1 MNDQGEGVVE
11 RGARGIGWR
20 RIGGGA
26 PLVLLNGYAA
36 TAADWDPGFLDALSE
51 RFELVLI
58 DHRGMG
64 ASTWGDDAEQL
75 TIGAM
80 AADVVALLDALGLA
94 RVPVVGWSMGGFVAQ
109 ALAVAAPD
117 RVHSLGLLGTD
128 PGGPGAVL
136 ADPEVWARLT
146 DTSGPAREQATR
158 LLGVLFPAALAA
170 QLDEQVGAL
179 VADGRA
185 ALDHHVL
192 RAQELAM
199 AAWHRNEP
207 AAVVEPPLTF
217 VAAGRLDVVIP
228 PANATLLA
236 DRWHAPAPTLYDGGG
251 HAFMA
256 QVPQELAAE
265 LIDHLGH

>member
-1 MNDQGEGVVE
+1 MVDRGQGTVA
-11 RGARGIGWR
+11 RGARQIGWR
-20 RIGGGA
+20 RVGGGA

-36 TAADWDPGFLDALSE
+36 TAADWDPGFLDALSAP
-51 RFELVLI
+51 FELVLI

-64 ASTWGDDAEQL
+64 TSSWGDDAELL
-75 TIGAM
+75 TIEAM
-80 AADVVALLDALGLA
+80 AADVVAVLDALGLA

-109 ALAVAAPD
+109 ALAAGAPD
-117 RVHSLGLLGTD
+117 RVQAMGLLGTD

-136 ADPEVWARLT
+136 ADPEVWAQLT
-146 DTSGPAREQATR
+146 DTSGSAREQATR
-158 LLGVLFPAALAA
+158 LLQVLFPAALAA
-170 QLDEQVGAL
+170 ELDEQVGAL

-192 RAQELAM
+192 RAQEAAM

-207 AAVVEPPLTF
+207 VALGDRPPTL
-217 VAAGRLDVVIP
+217 VAAGRLDAVIP
-228 PANATLLA
+228 PANAALLA
-236 DRWHAPAPTLYDGGG
+236 ERWHAPAPTLYDGGG